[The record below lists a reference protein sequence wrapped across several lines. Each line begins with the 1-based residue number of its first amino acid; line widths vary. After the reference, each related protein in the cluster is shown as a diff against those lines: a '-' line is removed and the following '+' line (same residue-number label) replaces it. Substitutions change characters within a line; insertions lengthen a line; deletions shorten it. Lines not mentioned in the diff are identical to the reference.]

1 MLDKTTT
8 VQQLREHVEKFID
21 EREWLQFHN
30 PKDLS
35 MALSIEASELME
47 KFLWIDSKKSFQ
59 EIENNKEE
67 VEQELADVLMLVICF
82 ARIAKIDISGALARK
97 LEHNTKKYPVDKAKG
112 RFTKW
117 NKL

>member
-8 VQQLREHVEKFID
+8 VQQLREHVEKFTD

-47 KFLWIDSKKSFQ
+47 KFLWIDQKKSFQ

-67 VEQELADVLMLVICF
+67 IEQELADVLMYVICF
-82 ARIAKIDISGALARK
+82 ARVAKIDLSGAVAKK
-97 LEHNTKKYPVDKAKG
+97 LEHNAKKYPVGKAKDQC
-112 RFTKW
+112 TKW